1 MTQTAEKTQ
10 NGGVPALRP
19 ELRTGGA
26 VAAIVPQNIEQAHR
40 MATAI
45 CAAGMAP
52 KSYDRSVEKVLVGI
66 LHGMEVG
73 MTPLNAI
80 QSIAV
85 INGMPSIWGD
95 GALGLI
101 LGSGLV
107 EDFDEHY
114 EKNDDGQIVSAVCII
129 ERKGRKTPI
138 IGKFTYEDAIRAKLT
153 KKQGPWQDYPDR
165 MLKMRARGFALR
177 DGFADVLRGLHIAE
191 EVMDTPGQDVTYTPR
206 PARSNYEDAKSET
219 LTESD
224 DPATGSDTTLEAME
238 AAGAT
243 VSETEEAEAEVVVE
257 GVDPDPA
264 AQYRVALVNK
274 PNAQIPDWL
283 KFRNDVLA
291 LAKKLGPD
299 AIQHIEAANA
309 DAFEEMAGKSKVN
322 FDDMWR
328 GLGGMT
334 AAG

>member
-1 MTQTAEKTQ
+1 MTQTAEKVETGNAQ
-10 NGGVPALRP
+10 VPALRP

-40 MATAI
+40 MAQAI

-73 MTPLNAI
+73 MTPMAAI

-85 INGMPSIWGD
+85 INGVPSVWGD
-95 GALGLI
+95 GALGLV

-107 EDFDEHY
+107 DDFDEHY
-114 EKNDDGQIVSAVCII
+114 DKNDDGQIIGAVCII
-129 ERKGRKTPI
+129 ERKGRKTSI
-138 IGKFTYEDAIRAKLT
+138 VGEFTYEDAIKAKLT

-191 EVMDTPGQDVTYTPR
+191 EVMDTPGQSGTYAPR
-206 PARSNYEDAKSET
+206 PERSNYEDAPAIPEAEEVEVEAVEAET
-219 LTESD
+219 VEK
-224 DPATGSDTTLEAME
+224 P
-238 AAGAT
+238 
-243 VSETEEAEAEVVVE
+243 EAEVVE
-257 GVDPDPA
+257 EDGNDPG

-274 PNAQIPDWL
+274 PNARIPDWL
-283 KFRNDVLA
+283 RFRSEVVALA
-291 LAKKLGPD
+291 LKLGPE

-309 DAFEEMAGKSKVN
+309 DDFETMAEKAKAH

-328 GLGGMT
+328 SLGGM
-334 AAG
+334 AP